1 LAGGHSHY
9 LFDCLAIIVIDLLL
23 AGDNALVIALAVRA
37 LPKRQRR
44 IAMLSGTWLAVLI
57 RVAVTFLAAK
67 LLAVEYVQ
75 FAGGAFVVWIAVKVL
90 RDAKWQER
98 AVASPRGLWRAIG
111 SIAVADLTMSTDNI
125 LAVAGASKGNVW
137 LILFGLVLSIPL
149 VVSSSAFLAF
159 IMDRYP
165 VTMYVGVAI
174 LGRVAGEMMLGDPF
188 VRRWLHPSD
197 ALRYGV
203 ELALMVA
210 IIVTGRLLSRRW
222 ALERAPREERLL
234 EDPPRPGGLPH

>member
-1 LAGGHSHY
+1 MAGGYSHY
-9 LFDCLAIIVIDLLL
+9 LIDCLSIIVIDLLL

-44 IAMLSGTWLAVLI
+44 VAMLAGAWLAVAI

-67 LLAVEYVQ
+67 LLEVEYVQ
-75 FAGGAFVVWIAVKVL
+75 FAGGAFVVWIALKVL
-90 RDAKWQER
+90 RDAKPQEGKA
-98 AVASPRGLWRAIG
+98 AVPGELWRAVG
-111 SIAVADLTMSTDNI
+111 SIVVADLTMSTDNI

-137 LILFGLVLSIPL
+137 LIVFGLALSIPL

-174 LGRVAGEMMLGDPF
+174 LGRVGGEMMLGDPL
-188 VRRWLHPSD
+188 VRRLLHPSD

-203 ELALMVA
+203 EVALMAA
-210 IIVTGRLLSRRW
+210 IVVTGRLLRR
-222 ALERAPREERLL
+222 R
-234 EDPPRPGGLPH
+234 

>member
-1 LAGGHSHY
+1 LAGGYSHY
-9 LFDCLAIIVIDLLL
+9 LIDCLSIIVIDLLL

-44 IAMLSGTWLAVLI
+44 VAMLAGAWLAVAI

-67 LLAVEYVQ
+67 LLEVEYVQ
-75 FAGGAFVVWIAVKVL
+75 FAGGAFVVWIALKVL
-90 RDAKWQER
+90 RDAKPQEGKA
-98 AVASPRGLWRAIG
+98 AVPGELWRAVG
-111 SIAVADLTMSTDNI
+111 SIVVADLTMSTDNI

-137 LILFGLVLSIPL
+137 LIVFGLALSIPL

-174 LGRVAGEMMLGDPF
+174 LGRVGGEMMLGDPL
-188 VRRWLHPSD
+188 VRRLLHPSD

-203 ELALMVA
+203 EVALMAA
-210 IIVTGRLLSRRW
+210 IVVTGRLLRR
-222 ALERAPREERLL
+222 R
-234 EDPPRPGGLPH
+234 

>member
-1 LAGGHSHY
+1 LAGGYSHY
-9 LFDCLAIIVIDLLL
+9 LIDCLSIIVIDLLL

-44 IAMLSGTWLAVLI
+44 VALLCGAWLAVLI

-67 LLAVEYVQ
+67 LLEVEYVQ

-90 RDAKWQER
+90 RDARAQER
-98 AVASPRGLWRAIG
+98 ASVSPGELWRAIG
-111 SIAVADLTMSTDNI
+111 SIVVADLTMSTDNI
-125 LAVAGASKGNVW
+125 LAVAGASKGNIW
-137 LILFGLVLSIPL
+137 LIVFGLALSIPL
-149 VVSSSAFLAF
+149 VVSSSTFLAL
-159 IMDRYP
+159 IMDKYP

-174 LGRVAGEMMLGDPF
+174 LGRVAGEMMLGDAL
-188 VRRWLHPSD
+188 VRRLLHPSD

-210 IIVTGRLLSRRW
+210 IVVTGRLLSRR
-222 ALERAPREERLL
+222 
-234 EDPPRPGGLPH
+234 

>member
-1 LAGGHSHY
+1 MAGGYSHY
-9 LFDCLAIIVIDLLL
+9 MIDCLSIIVIDLLL

-44 IAMLSGTWLAVLI
+44 VALLSGAWLAVLI

-67 LLAVEYVQ
+67 LLQVEYVQ

-90 RDAKWQER
+90 GDAQSQER
-98 AVASPRGLWRAIG
+98 AAVSPGELWRAIG
-111 SIAVADLTMSTDNI
+111 SIVVADLTMSTDNI
-125 LAVAGASKGNVW
+125 LAVAGASKGNIW
-137 LILFGLVLSIPL
+137 LIAFGLALSIPL
-149 VVSSSAFLAF
+149 VVSSSTFLAL
-159 IMDRYP
+159 IMDKYP

-174 LGRVAGEMMLGDPF
+174 LGRVAGEMMLGDPL
-188 VRRWLHPSD
+188 VRRLLHPSD

-210 IIVTGRLLSRRW
+210 IVVTGRLLSRR
-222 ALERAPREERLL
+222 
-234 EDPPRPGGLPH
+234 